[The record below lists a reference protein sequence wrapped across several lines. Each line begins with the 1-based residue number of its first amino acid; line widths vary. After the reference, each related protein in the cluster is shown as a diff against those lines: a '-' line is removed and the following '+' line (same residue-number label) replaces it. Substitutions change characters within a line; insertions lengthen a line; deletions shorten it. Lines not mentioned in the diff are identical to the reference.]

1 MCKNELIFIDNF
13 FMNSN
18 LMNSKRESY
27 QKLDKLLKQEQMAL
41 LHRITGGFD
50 LTEMLDT
57 MVIDLEFPD
66 PTPILIYEQSHH
78 NL

>member
-1 MCKNELIFIDNF
+1 
-13 FMNSN
+13 MNSN